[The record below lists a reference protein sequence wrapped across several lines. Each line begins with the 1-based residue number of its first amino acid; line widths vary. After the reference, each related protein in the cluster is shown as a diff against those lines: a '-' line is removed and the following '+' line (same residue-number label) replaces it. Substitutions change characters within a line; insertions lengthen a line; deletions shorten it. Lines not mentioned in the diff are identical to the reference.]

1 MVFVLLFNHGAKN
14 LIRLKVVVAHVHG
27 QNLFGLQTGFVIVDK
42 HLLWII
48 CIESIFILLN
58 SRIFLLSHLRVVE
71 VLEVRED
78 WLLIIFNRL
87 HDVFS

>member
-1 MVFVLLFNHGAKN
+1 
-14 LIRLKVVVAHVHG
+14 
-27 QNLFGLQTGFVIVDK
+27 VIVDK